1 MARKAKLRIDWE
13 DEPVGSAR
21 SLREFWESL
30 SSDVAR
36 EALENIDNEAYWEQK
51 DWYGDEVKRREVI
64 VRFFE
69 RRLNRSLRLVPG
81 TVASR
86 LLKITKQLQARG
98 KLHEYLYVMRIVEQ
112 RVKDLFPSYIKLHS
126 KVPMT
131 KNAIKQTLR
140 RLDRVARELFP
151 SDYPADLLERDLRRK
166 NLSKKG

>member
-1 MARKAKLRIDWE
+1 MAKKAKLRMDWE
-13 DEPVGSAR
+13 DEPDRPAWSQ
-21 SLREFWESL
+21 REFLESL
-30 SSDVAR
+30 SSDAAR
-36 EALENIDNEAYWEQK
+36 EALENINNEAFWELK
-51 DWYGDEVKRREVI
+51 EWYGDEVKRREVV

-112 RVKDLFPSYIKLHS
+112 RVKDCFPSYIKLFS

-151 SDYPADLLERDLRRK
+151 SDYPAECERDLRRK